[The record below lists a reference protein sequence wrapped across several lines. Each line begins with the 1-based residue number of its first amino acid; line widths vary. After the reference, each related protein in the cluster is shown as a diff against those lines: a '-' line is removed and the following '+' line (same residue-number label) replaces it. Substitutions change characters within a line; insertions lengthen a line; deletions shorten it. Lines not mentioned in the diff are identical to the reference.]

1 MHTRRRLLAAGLSL
15 PVLPALAPGQG
26 SFAGF
31 VAGVER
37 DARRAGIR
45 PATLAAAFAGVAPNR
60 HIIELSQHQPE
71 FTMTWPQYRAR
82 VLPPARLAAA
92 RAQYLQERRLFAQV
106 RARYGVDPGIIAGI
120 WGIESNFGQIQGSY
134 RVVEA
139 LSTLAWAGS
148 RTGFFRSELMAA
160 LHILNAGDIAPHG
173 MLGGY
178 AGAMGQPQFMP
189 SSYLRYAVDFDGDG
203 RRDIWTDRA
212 DVFGSIAN
220 YLARSGWRPGVPWG
234 QEVRVPPGAEALAG
248 RDRFRPLGEWMRLGV
263 RRMDGSRFS
272 RSDVEGA
279 LVLPDGIAPGQG
291 FMTYANF
298 KVIRRYNSSDF
309 YAIAVGLLGDAT
321 A

>member
-15 PVLPALAPGQG
+15 PAIPALAHAQD
-26 SFAGF
+26 SFASF
-31 VAGVER
+31 VASVEHE
-37 DARRAGIR
+37 ARRAGVR
-45 PATLAAAFAGVAPNR
+45 PGTLATAFEGVAPNQ

-71 FTMTWPQYRAR
+71 FTLTWPQYRAR
-82 VLPPARLAAA
+82 VLPGTRLAAA
-92 RAQYLQERRLFAQV
+92 RTHYLRESRLLARV
-106 RARYGVDPGIIAGI
+106 RARYGVDPGIIVGI

-139 LSTLAWAGS
+139 LSTLAWAGG
-148 RTGFFRSELMAA
+148 RRAFFRSELIAA
-160 LHILNAGDIAPHG
+160 LHILDAGDIAPHG

-189 SSYLRYAVDFDGDG
+189 SSFLRYAVDFDHDG

-234 QEVRVPPGAEALAG
+234 QPVRVPPDAGRLAG

-263 RRMDGSRFS
+263 CRADGSRFS

-279 LVLPDGIAPGQG
+279 LVLPDGIAPGEG

-298 KVIRRYNSSDF
+298 RVIRRYNSSDF